1 MTTDASK
8 LETTLVLLKP
18 DAVQRR
24 LIGPILERF
33 ELKGLQFVGMK
44 MLRIPREQCE
54 RQYAAHKGKDFY
66 EPLVRYMSS
75 SPVVAL
81 AIRGK
86 DAVRI
91 VRAMIG
97 ATFGS
102 QAAPGTIRGDFAV
115 SNRFNLVH
123 ASDSPEAAQR
133 ELAIYFGPDEIFA
146 DATAD
151 MGWVYDVSTG
161 TIV

>member
-1 MTTDASK
+1 MGIDARG

-24 LIGPILERF
+24 LVGPILQRF
-33 ELKGLQFVGMK
+33 EQKGLQFVGMK
-44 MLRIPREQCE
+44 MVRIPRAQCE
-54 RQYAAHKGKDFY
+54 EQYAAHKGKDFY
-66 EPLVRYMSS
+66 DPLVNYMSS
-75 SPVVAL
+75 SPVIAL

-91 VRAMIG
+91 VRAMVG

-102 QAAPGTIRGDFAV
+102 QAAPGTVRGDFAI

-123 ASDSPEAAQR
+123 ASDSPASAGR
-133 ELAIYFGPDEIFA
+133 EIAIYFRPDEVS
-146 DATAD
+146 DDLPSD
-151 MGWVYDVSTG
+151 MAWVYDVSTG